1 MNDVMDNDKEIL
13 TDDQLKGISGGSQ
26 CLPMTQNPCKN
37 RNPLECIA
45 KNVQHLCVWENG
57 RCVRRTT

>member
-1 MNDVMDNDKEIL
+1 MNDVMENDKEIL

-37 RNPLECIA
+37 RTPLQCKAPNVIELCIWSDG
-45 KNVQHLCVWENG
+45 K
-57 RCVRRTT
+57 CVRRTS